1 MKLTMKLNNLFHI
14 FIFFF
19 LVLSSCSQEKPKDS
33 TTNDLL
39 IGLSADSAEV
49 VLSRVPSFIIDEFR
63 ADSLDNTQWVNF
75 FAVYKDT
82 SDQEMRD
89 FQAALEGT
97 YTIAVGTVRFKPET
111 EFKSGD
117 NYFARCYTKMLLRRP
132 EDIISTR
139 KIFTTG
145 DFIEFKFNTRK

>member
-1 MKLTMKLNNLFHI
+1 MKLNNLFHI

-63 ADSLDNTQWVNF
+63 ADSLDNIQWVNF

-82 SDQEMRD
+82 TDQEMRD
-89 FQAALEGT
+89 FQPALEGT
-97 YTIAVGTVRFKPET
+97 YTIAEGTVRFKPET
-111 EFKSGD
+111 EFNPGIP
-117 NYFARCYTKMLLRRP
+117 YFARCYTKMLLRKP

-145 DFIEFKFNTRK
+145 DFIEFKFSTDK